1 MKGCRPSS
9 STPRRFA
16 NVLSKKHRVK
26 KKHCHRR
33 VAEHEL
39 NRASQQ
45 QQLRRMESRTS
56 AIIGYC
62 LKLPGRTCVPGT
74 FLTLQEEP
82 GTVVPGDGTPFK
94 ATAVPGRLEMVE
106 SNPSISVAKVRRK

>member
-1 MKGCRPSS
+1 MAQ
-9 STPRRFA
+9 TF
-16 NVLSKKHRVK
+16 

>member
-1 MKGCRPSS
+1 MKRCRPSS

-45 QQLRRMESRTS
+45 QQPKKSTGNRRT
-56 AIIGYC
+56 
-62 LKLPGRTCVPGT
+62 GRRIS
-74 FLTLQEEP
+74 FQ
-82 GTVVPGDGTPFK
+82 
-94 ATAVPGRLEMVE
+94 
-106 SNPSISVAKVRRK
+106 SNCRFQC